1 MIKTV
6 KIKKF
11 KGFESLE
18 INDLS
23 TINLL
28 GGKNNAGKTTVLE
41 ALFMFY
47 DRLNAH
53 VLLRQYGWRGVGEIA
68 LQPETLFSPIFYNFD
83 LNNNISVEI
92 TNEKNY
98 FSSMS
103 IKYLDDINNKSITVP
118 GNDGKVSADTIAIPN
133 SSLEF
138 IYKDSSASEK
148 TVQLTIE
155 NNSISLNI
163 KKYEG
168 SVTSAIFLASKI
180 HPNPNENAIR
190 FGELDIKGKA
200 GSVIEFLKIIEPR
213 ILSLSSITTSNGN
226 SMLYADI
233 GINIKVPI
241 SYMGDGVSRL
251 LTILLAIVST
261 KNGVVFIDEIENGI
275 HYSVLPDVWRVIEQA
290 AIDNNCQ
297 IFATTHSYECLNAA
311 VEGIEAPNN
320 FRYFRLDRSPKDNLV
335 RAKKF
340 DIDSLEIAID
350 NGWEVR

>member
-103 IKYLDDINNKSITVP
+103 IKYLDDINW
-118 GNDGKVSADTIAIPN
+118 
-133 SSLEF
+133 
-138 IYKDSSASEK
+138 
-148 TVQLTIE
+148 
-155 NNSISLNI
+155 
-163 KKYEG
+163 
-168 SVTSAIFLASKI
+168 
-180 HPNPNENAIR
+180 
-190 FGELDIKGKA
+190 
-200 GSVIEFLKIIEPR
+200 
-213 ILSLSSITTSNGN
+213 NGN
-226 SMLYADI
+226 
-233 GINIKVPI
+233 
-241 SYMGDGVSRL
+241 
-251 LTILLAIVST
+251 T
-261 KNGVVFIDEIENGI
+261 F
-275 HYSVLPDVWRVIEQA
+275 
-290 AIDNNCQ
+290 
-297 IFATTHSYECLNAA
+297 
-311 VEGIEAPNN
+311 
-320 FRYFRLDRSPKDNLV
+320 LDRNYKVCL
-335 RAKKF
+335 
-340 DIDSLEIAID
+340 
-350 NGWEVR
+350 